1 MIELGEQLLQRQRT
15 PILVQSQVGVGVDH
29 FRLRRAQPLRFSEER
44 RERAGVERVVH
55 GLHPSG
61 TPVPLVCLSA
71 CAIARPAYPDL
82 QMAILEQ
89 IKADVQ
95 GAMRAGEK
103 DRVGALRLVLSE
115 LQKAAK
121 EGSDDEL
128 AVLRRERKRR
138 LESARA
144 FREGG
149 REDLAGGEESEAELI
164 GSYLPAEL
172 SQQELAAIV
181 EQAVR
186 ESGAESAKDMGTAM
200 KRAMAA
206 VDGRA
211 DGKRVSELVRAA
223 LQG

>member
-1 MIELGEQLLQRQRT
+1 M
-15 PILVQSQVGVGVDH
+15 
-29 FRLRRAQPLRFSEER
+29 
-44 RERAGVERVVH
+44 
-55 GLHPSG
+55 
-61 TPVPLVCLSA
+61 
-71 CAIARPAYPDL
+71 AIA
-82 QMAILEQ
+82 EQ
-89 IKADVQ
+89 IKVDVQ

-103 DRVGALRLVLSE
+103 QRVGALRLVLSE

-144 FREGG
+144 YRDGG
-149 REDLAGGEESEAELI
+149 REDLAGTEESEAELI

-172 SQQELAAIV
+172 SDEQLSEIV
-181 EQAVR
+181 TQAVSD
-186 ESGAESAKDMGTAM
+186 SGAQSAKDMGTAM
-200 KRAMAA
+200 KQAMAA
-206 VDGRA
+206 VGGRA

>member
-1 MIELGEQLLQRQRT
+1 
-15 PILVQSQVGVGVDH
+15 
-29 FRLRRAQPLRFSEER
+29 
-44 RERAGVERVVH
+44 
-55 GLHPSG
+55 
-61 TPVPLVCLSA
+61 
-71 CAIARPAYPDL
+71 
-82 QMAILEQ
+82 MAIHEQ
-89 IKADVQ
+89 IKVDLH
-95 GAMRAGEK
+95 GAMRAGERE
-103 DRVGALRLVLSE
+103 RVGALRLVLSE

-121 EGSDDEL
+121 EGSEDEL

-138 LESARA
+138 LESAKA

-149 REDLAGGEESEAELI
+149 RDDLADGEESEARLI
-164 GSYLPAEL
+164 GAYLPAEL
-172 SQQELAAIV
+172 SDDQLAAIV

-186 ESGAESAKDMGTAM
+186 ESGAASAKDMGMAM